1 MMPGLHFYYIFCMGI
16 VARIAERKAGTKKKI
31 SSGFFFTYL
40 TLFII
45 TLFEFLDIPPSF
57 LYSSYPPENQMHY
70 LRARAR
76 SLSLSVCARV

>member
-16 VARIAERKAGTKKKI
+16 VARIAERKAGTKKII

-70 LRARAR
+70 LRARAL